1 MVSGIWCNVTL
12 LQCHNVIILQYCLHN
27 ATQCYNAIVS
37 RYQEISHDLSCQHYE
52 TITVSLYKRS
62 LYRFFVTSFSPI
74 ISKKINNLLFSVHNF
89 LFIGKKLIK
98 KWKHMSHN
106 SFIFILDNIQFLI

>member
-74 ISKKINNLLFSVHNF
+74 ISKKINVQQLLFSVHNF
-89 LFIGKKLIK
+89 LFIGKKINK
-98 KWKHMSHN
+98 KMEAYVAQLFYFYSR
-106 SFIFILDNIQFLI
+106 

>member
-37 RYQEISHDLSCQHYE
+37 RYREISHDPSCQHYE

-74 ISKKINNLLFSVHNF
+74 ISKKINVQQ
-89 LFIGKKLIK
+89 
-98 KWKHMSHN
+98 
-106 SFIFILDNIQFLI
+106 SFIFSAQFSIHWEEINKKMEAYVAQLFYFYSR